1 MREAEGLSVVT
12 DEIYALR
19 RGWPVAMRAAWLTL
33 KVHSDLNAIGLTAAI
48 SRVLAAQRIPCNVI
62 AGVCHDHV
70 FVPHARGAAA
80 RCRPCVLSRA
90 THVRGEGKMAAGAT
104 LAARTHAK
112 LIVGPDGAQ
121 YSRRAGGQSTG
132 ALRAAA
138 SPEGAK
144 STQYNQWRGEHE
156 SVLQT
161 I

>member
-1 MREAEGLSVVT
+1 MLSEAPAVLPPRISDLAEILATLEPILHPGVYVFATADTLNAEDWPQIVASMREAEGLSVVT

-80 RCRPCVLSRA
+80 LQALCSLQSD
-90 THVRGEGKMAAGAT
+90 
-104 LAARTHAK
+104 ARS
-112 LIVGPDGAQ
+112 G
-121 YSRRAGGQSTG
+121 
-132 ALRAAA
+132 
-138 SPEGAK
+138 
-144 STQYNQWRGEHE
+144 
-156 SVLQT
+156 
-161 I
+161 